1 MTFTPHTVK
10 LPSGE
15 VKYYVGGEGR
25 PVLYWHTGGGVRF
38 SPGLVALAKNFKIYS
53 VVMPGFDGTAP
64 LSGIKDCKDLGKLGG
79 EFMDVV
85 IKDPHCD
92 VVGHSIGGLVAAWTA
107 VLNPGKVGQLVLVGP
122 AGFRS
127 PDVPAAPPPAD
138 PKERQRQAY
147 AHPEKM
153 MPDPRSPEVA
163 KKEVEATM
171 GYMTGRAYDT
181 EIIGRLGE
189 LECLTM
195 VLVGTQEKAVPP
207 QAVWLLRNAIKRCH
221 SIYLY
226 DAAHM
231 CDIDQPERFAA
242 VVGDFLTRAD
252 SFIVNPGNPSAAVGA
267 VA

>member
-1 MTFTPHTVK
+1 MKFTPHTVK

-25 PVLYWHTGGGVRF
+25 PLLYWHTGGGVRF
-38 SPGLVALAKNFKIYS
+38 SPGLVELAKTFRIYAP
-53 VVMPGFDGTAP
+53 VMPGFDGTP
-64 LSGIKDCKDLGKLGG
+64 QLPGIKDCKDLGKLGS
-79 EFMDVV
+79 EFLDAVV
-85 IKDPHCD
+85 KDPHCD
-92 VVGHSIGGLVAAWTA
+92 VMGHSIGGLVAAWTA
-107 VLNPGKVGQLVLVGP
+107 VLSPDKIGQLVLVGP

-127 PDVPAAPPPAD
+127 PDLPASPPPAD
-138 PKERQRQAY
+138 PKERAKQAY
-147 AHPEKM
+147 AHPEKI

-163 KKEVEATM
+163 KKEVDVTM
-171 GYMTGRAYDT
+171 GYMTGRAYDA

-195 VLVGTQEKAVPP
+195 VLVGTAEKSVPP

-226 DAAHM
+226 DAAHIV
-231 CDIDQPERFAA
+231 DIDQPERFAA

-252 SFIVNPGNPSAAVGA
+252 SFIVNPGSPSAAAGA